1 MRYRGMPKPAA
12 GTGTTNPNWPEV
24 ELGHDPPGHL
34 SGWSGVQP
42 NITTHTMD
50 VILHGFPAHL
60 QRELEST
67 ARDKGAKLEALL
79 PGTVESRCEIHR
91 RHRLGPERA
100 CRVQLT
106 MHVRK
111 RILRSEVKGPDAQAA
126 LDAAVHKMER
136 QIERFKGRRRHVR
149 RMSKEEARQFVE
161 TVPPVSEDY
170 EDVGDGL
177 IVREKEFTV
186 QPMAVAD
193 AVETMEQLNHDFHL
207 FKDQDSGAI
216 HVVYRRHNG
225 NYGLLR
231 PRDG

>member
-1 MRYRGMPKPAA
+1 M
-12 GTGTTNPNWPEV
+12 
-24 ELGHDPPGHL
+24 
-34 SGWSGVQP
+34 QP

-50 VILHGFPAHL
+50 VILHGFPANL
-60 QRELEST
+60 QRELEAT

-111 RILRSEVKGPDAQAA
+111 RILRSEVKGPDAKAA
-126 LDAAVHKMER
+126 LDSAVHKMER

-161 TVPPVSEDY
+161 TAPPVSEDY

-186 QPMAVAD
+186 EPMAVAD

-216 HVVYRRHNG
+216 HVVYRRDNG

-231 PRDG
+231 PRDS